1 MADDFHTR
9 FFYDTKPDYE
19 GMDSFDSFDSACSCY
34 SLDKV
39 YIDVDRSVDGDGS
52 CNETHIEQYLT
63 EVEAGTLPH
72 VSSDQTCSCGHC
84 TGTTHETTV
93 EQRAVPRELGTCTGK
108 HCVEPLHDAPAER
121 RAVPRKSTV
130 ELRAVPRALHF
141 NIADSCGDDWSEM
154 ELDAYE
160 HQFLPHPI
168 EMECAGLNPAV
179 NSTAHRGCPASSMV
193 ANRQVDIDQVGHT
206 GSPESMS
213 PSEYYHTGHEN
224 QINQG
229 VGFRAYART
238 PHTFMHT
245 AQDLAEA
252 ASSAFCVANF
262 RNTFLVALCFAM
274 HVACQAEQGAEDLK
288 EPPKSTIS
296 LVSAVSR
303 RAVPFMVI
311 LTCIPLAAIMC
322 HMFPGNSNALRTP
335 PSWSPE
341 LEGSYPFR
349 QWARD
354 IMLWSIA
361 TDMEPARKAASV
373 MLVLKGAAKELSR
386 QIPPQAVV
394 EGGVVNGTPVDPL
407 TFLMHTLQERFG
419 NLGEEVRVQAV
430 TELMSFSRKGNE
442 NIDALLVRFDSIR
455 TRAAEQ
461 GGAIVSVQGVAWLL
475 LRAVGISDQQLLHL
489 LQPFGGLFPANEA
502 ELTQLKTSLRRMGH
516 ILEHAPGNIRE
527 GLRSQSSNASGSYL
541 THSEAYWTDQ
551 EAWPQSHIGLCGY
564 SSPPGL
570 AEARSPLMGD
580 TPAGSSDPNAGN
592 MQWAS
597 MAQMPP
603 DLRELM
609 PWPVLA
615 NTRATPEVPRFAMN
629 PAFDFLQM
637 SEQPPVPTRNPQQ
650 STLEG
655 PLRDQIEE
663 FHYVQQQVAYQRQQV
678 RNARPQ
684 TRPNVQVRSQLDPRH
699 RPELGEFHQ
708 VQRTVARNS
717 RRSRISERSIN
728 VEDVEYD
735 GASDQCPLCQ
745 DLFLAKESVLRLVC
759 KHLYH
764 TECWS
769 EWMCRG
775 SALHCPVC
783 RGNCHIIARYRI
795 PEESASAPANIPSQL
810 PSRAATPERA
820 DRQPDVYLLFT
831 PPNRRTNAQ
840 ESPDGTPFFSPEQHA
855 DTFPWWPS
863 EEDSHAKAVYHSIS
877 IPNRAGIIIDPG
889 AYTNLI
895 GEHTARS
902 FAKMAIEHGYTPRQ
916 WRMKPMFVQ
925 GVGEGQQKCEWT
937 VSIPIAC
944 RLSVEGRVCC
954 LNYFEAPVVGGSGAR
969 LPALLGLRS
978 LSALSATLCMREG
991 QESLFVPVA
1000 GNEASELSQQRRCPL
1015 DKAPSG
1021 HLIMT
1026 IDNWGE
1032 LKHDAQAGV
1041 RPEPMVLH
1049 VDPSSS
1055 AAEESS
1061 IPAAI

>member
-1 MADDFHTR
+1 M
-9 FFYDTKPDYE
+9 
-19 GMDSFDSFDSACSCY
+19 
-34 SLDKV
+34 
-39 YIDVDRSVDGDGS
+39 
-52 CNETHIEQYLT
+52 
-63 EVEAGTLPH
+63 
-72 VSSDQTCSCGHC
+72 
-84 TGTTHETTV
+84 
-93 EQRAVPRELGTCTGK
+93 
-108 HCVEPLHDAPAER
+108 
-121 RAVPRKSTV
+121 
-130 ELRAVPRALHF
+130 
-141 NIADSCGDDWSEM
+141 
-154 ELDAYE
+154 
-160 HQFLPHPI
+160 
-168 EMECAGLNPAV
+168 
-179 NSTAHRGCPASSMV
+179 
-193 ANRQVDIDQVGHT
+193 
-206 GSPESMS
+206 
-213 PSEYYHTGHEN
+213 
-224 QINQG
+224 
-229 VGFRAYART
+229 
-238 PHTFMHT
+238 
-245 AQDLAEA
+245 
-252 ASSAFCVANF
+252 
-262 RNTFLVALCFAM
+262 
-274 HVACQAEQGAEDLK
+274 
-288 EPPKSTIS
+288 
-296 LVSAVSR
+296 
-303 RAVPFMVI
+303 
-311 LTCIPLAAIMC
+311 
-322 HMFPGNSNALRTP
+322 
-335 PSWSPE
+335 
-341 LEGSYPFR
+341 
-349 QWARD
+349 
-354 IMLWSIA
+354 
-361 TDMEPARKAASV
+361 
-373 MLVLKGAAKELSR
+373 
-386 QIPPQAVV
+386 

-551 EAWPQSHIGLCGY
+551 EAWPQSHIGSDRWSDTHAFPATATPGMPSEPVDAFATFEDDDIDTDSITSSGECSSIRDDGADPQRTAQNLFWAYRQAKHKWRKYMGKNTRAVRRYAKRFERRKGKGKGKPQSAYAVGKGKGKKGKNQTSAMLAEMSDSELQHALPAFRGHRTPGKGKGRKTNPRGPDGQTMRCYECGSIEHLAGSCPRRQGGQPSGQATTFFANPTRSAHDASAGPLAGILGADDMHAAPSRAHVVTFATHANELSQPNQVFRSY
-564 SSPPGL
+564 MVSESNEEDPLQANDPWGSTTTRSWSIPTSIPQSFGPAPASRPSSASARHENNPLQYFRFPFNNFGFGRSAVSEPAQAIHVGNSESASRTSTPQDFVASSPPGL

-637 SEQPPVPTRNPQQ
+637 SEQLPMPTPPSLRNPQQ